1 MSRHPKR
8 RPAFHPDQGDF
19 FAFQLPSQTPPASRE
34 GALEG
39 IDRRVSSAVALMIAQ
54 AGVSRHE
61 IAVTVSEM
69 INDTVTKATIDAY
82 CAESK
87 EFHNISGGRLLA
99 MVAATN
105 GYDIFN
111 GLVREIGAT
120 LLVGEEILTAQLG
133 HKRRQAKMLAQEI
146 ALLERSAPL
155 ITRGAK

>member
-1 MSRHPKR
+1 MSKHPKR

-19 FAFQLPSQTPPASRE
+19 FAFQLPSPTPAAARE

-39 IDRRVSSAVALMIAQ
+39 IDRRVSSAVSLMIAQ

-61 IAVTVSEM
+61 IAVSLSEM

-87 EFHNISGGRLLA
+87 DFHNISGGRLLA
-99 MVAATN
+99 LTAVTG
-105 GYDIFN
+105 GYDVLN
-111 GLVREIGAT
+111 GLMREIGAS

-133 HKRRQAKMLAQEI
+133 HKRRQAKMLAEEI

-155 ITRGAK
+155 ITRGKA